1 MIKYFS
7 IKLFSLESRSR
18 ELLQDWKVTSTTL
31 NTDHDNVL
39 RVDVGKDALVGKP
52 GLKVFSNF
60 MYGSSVS
67 SI

>member
-39 RVDVGKDALVGKP
+39 RVDVGEDALVGKP
-52 GLKVFSNF
+52 GLKAFSNF

>member
-52 GLKVFSNF
+52 GLKAFSNF